1 VITHR
6 ARRAN
11 AALEKKRLSTRTQII
26 ICAVLFIVMAALF
39 APAIAQAMAA
49 RAAAGAAAPAASAE
63 TGMSIPFLKELAAAS
78 RYSYDG
84 VKTVYSL
91 QGAHS
96 TEFACA
102 VQDDNFVV
110 QTEVNQHKYRQLY
123 VDGTYTL
130 VDDTLKTVQPGVCKY
145 DYMDGSL
152 ISAVS
157 GRVIRTAADIIDG
170 VNVTR
175 VEIYKDGIVYA
186 YYLNPQGVLV
196 RFYYI
201 YDGNEVTL
209 DISQIR
215 LGSSDGV
222 SFDAP
227 SGYSVR

>member
-1 VITHR
+1 MMTRR

-11 AALEKKRLSTRTQII
+11 AASEKKRLSTRTQILL
-26 ICAVLFIVMAALF
+26 CAVLFIAMAALLS
-39 APAIAQAMAA
+39 PVIAQAMAK
-49 RAAAGAAAPAASAE
+49 RAAAGAAAQAIAAE
-63 TGMSIPFLKELAAAS
+63 TGMIVPFLRELATAS
-78 RYSYDG
+78 RYSYDA
-84 VKTVYSL
+84 VKTVSGM
-91 QGAHS
+91 QGEHS
-96 TEFACA
+96 TEFSCA

-110 QTEVNQHKYRQLY
+110 QTEVNQHRYRQLY
-123 VDGTYTL
+123 VDGSYTL

-152 ISAVS
+152 ISAIS

-170 VNVTR
+170 INVTR
-175 VEIYKDGIVYA
+175 VEIYKDGFVYA

-209 DISQIR
+209 DISQIT

-222 SFDAP
+222 SFDVP

>member
-1 VITHR
+1 MT
-6 ARRAN
+6 RRAQREN
-11 AALEKKRLSTRTQII
+11 AASEKKYLSTRTQVIL
-26 ICAVLFIVMAALF
+26 CAVLFIVMAALL
-39 APAIAQAMAA
+39 APLIAQAMAA
-49 RAAAGAAAPAASAE
+49 TAATDAATPAAAE
-63 TGMSIPFLKELAAAS
+63 TGMSIPFLRELATAS

-84 VKTVYSL
+84 IKTVSGL
-91 QGAHS
+91 QGEHS

>member
-1 VITHR
+1 MTRR

-11 AALEKKRLSTRTQII
+11 AASEKKRLSTRTQILL
-26 ICAVLFIVMAALF
+26 CAVLFIAMAALLS
-39 APAIAQAMAA
+39 PVIAQAMAK
-49 RAAAGAAAPAASAE
+49 RAAAGAAAQAIAAE
-63 TGMSIPFLKELAAAS
+63 TGMIVPFLRELATAS
-78 RYSYDG
+78 RYSYDA
-84 VKTVYSL
+84 VKTVSGM
-91 QGAHS
+91 QGEHS
-96 TEFACA
+96 TEFSCA

-110 QTEVNQHKYRQLY
+110 QTEVNQHRYRQLY
-123 VDGTYTL
+123 VDGSYTL

-152 ISAVS
+152 ISAIS

-170 VNVTR
+170 INVTR
-175 VEIYKDGIVYA
+175 VEIYKDGFVYA

-209 DISQIR
+209 DISQIT

-222 SFDAP
+222 SFDVP